1 MNLCLTL
8 LIILQYLF
16 FQLNRDQRVVDHSG
30 KYIEEK
36 CLTDVLETMRIRYG
50 ERMYNLRQVIQHTG
64 KGTQSGHYTTYDVE
78 EMKVFDDSP
87 PSFKSATDEM
97 MSTAKRQG
105 YIYLYQIDENIDRY
119 DIYK

>member
-1 MNLCLTL
+1 M
-8 LIILQYLF
+8 
-16 FQLNRDQRVVDHSG
+16 FQLNRNQRVVDHTG

-36 CLTDVLETMRIRYG
+36 CLTAVLQTQRIQYG
-50 ERMYNLRQVIQHTG
+50 ERTYNLRQVILHTG
-64 KGTQSGHYTTYDVE
+64 EGTQRGHYTTYDVE